1 MKVSVDKIRN
11 FTVAGHTSSGKTTLC
26 DLMLFKAK
34 AVDRLGSVDHKTSIS
49 DYTPDEQEKLS
60 SIYATA
66 LNCPWNNGHH
76 FFFLDTPG
84 YGEFVGET
92 IAAIHASDAVLIV
105 ADAVAGLEVGTSRAW
120 KLARER
126 SLPRMVFINRLD
138 RELADFERTL
148 AQIQEA
154 YGKTV
159 CIPLTYPIG
168 KENAFTKVINVLAE
182 KDVPSEVAAEVAE
195 AKEKIMDA
203 VAETDE
209 ALTMKYL
216 EGTPL
221 TDEEISIGL
230 AKAVAKGTL
239 VPVFAGS
246 SAKDIGVTELMNG
259 IAALFPDPLAAG
271 EKLMKDGRK
280 LALRQDG
287 PGVAF
292 VFKSIV
298 DPFIGQLTFYRVYS
312 GKFIAESEMHNL
324 STKEKERYATISV
337 ENGKIQTPITEA
349 LPGFIVAVPK
359 LKATK
364 ISNTLSTDAHF
375 DMLFEPIPFPNPV
388 MSYAITAAKSGEEEK
403 ITAGLTKIA
412 DSDPTIKLDRNEE
425 THELLL
431 RGMGDQHI
439 HQVVKKLKNTNKLD
453 VNLANPK
460 IPYRETVTSTGEGHH
475 RHKKQ
480 SGGHGQ
486 FAEVYLRVSA
496 NPAGFEYV
504 NDVFGG
510 SIPKNFIPA
519 IEKGV
524 KEAMLK
530 GPLAGCHVENI
541 KVSVY
546 DGKYHDVDSSE
557 MAFKIAARAA
567 FRQGVQT
574 ARPILLE
581 PIQKVKIMVPEKYMG
596 DITGDLNHR
605 RGRIHGVTV
614 EEGMEVV
621 NAEVPLAEMARY
633 ASELRSLTQGCGSF
647 EMEFSRYEQVPSIVA
662 KQIIDTY
669 TKTVQAEEE

>member
-1 MKVSVDKIRN
+1 MKATVDKIRN
-11 FTVAGHTSSGKTTLC
+11 FTIAGHTSSGKTTLC
-26 DLMLFKAK
+26 DLMLFKTK
-34 AVDRLGSVDHKTSIS
+34 TVERLGSVDQKTSVS

-66 LNCPWNNGHH
+66 LNCAWNSHH
-76 FFFLDTPG
+76 FFFMDTPG

-92 IAAIHASDAVLIV
+92 IAAIHASDAVLV
-105 ADAVAGLEVGTSRAW
+105 VVDAVSGLEIGTSRAW
-120 KLARER
+120 KLAKDRN
-126 SLPRMVFINRLD
+126 LPRMFFVNRLD
-138 RELADFERTL
+138 RELADFEKVL
-148 AQIQEA
+148 SQIQDA

-159 CIPLTYPIG
+159 CVPLTYPVG
-168 KENAFTKVINVLAE
+168 KEKDFSKVVNVLTD
-182 KDVPSEVAAEVAE
+182 KDVPADIASQVAE
-195 AKEKIMDA
+195 AREKIMDA

-209 ALTMKYL
+209 ELTMKYL
-216 EGTPL
+216 EGQPL
-221 TDEEISIGL
+221 TEAEIAKGL
-230 AKAVAKGTL
+230 AKAVSKGTL
-239 VPVFAGS
+239 VPIFAGS
-246 SAKDIGVTELMNG
+246 SMKDIGVTELMDG
-259 IAALFPDPLAAG
+259 IATLFPDPLAAG
-271 EKLMKDGRK
+271 EKLMKEDKK
-280 LALRQDG
+280 LTLKQDG
-287 PGVAF
+287 PGMAF

-312 GKFIAESEMHNL
+312 GKFVAESEMQNL
-324 STKEKERYATISV
+324 TTREKERYAAIYIA
-337 ENGKIQTPITEA
+337 NGKIQTPITEA

-364 ISNTLSTDAHF
+364 ISNTLSTVAG
-375 DMLFEPIPFPNPV
+375 DMFFEPVPFPSPV
-388 MSYAITAAKSGEEEK
+388 MSYAISAVKSGEEEK
-403 ITAGLTKIA
+403 ISSGLTKFA
-412 DSDPTIKLDRNEE
+412 ESDPTIKLDRNDE
-425 THELLL
+425 THEMLL

-439 HQVVKKLKNTNKLD
+439 NQVVKKLKNINKIE
-453 VNLANPK
+453 VNLSSPK
-460 IPYRETVTSTGEGHH
+460 IPYRETVTATGDGHH

-486 FAEVYLRVSA
+486 FAEVFLKVSS
-496 NPAGFEYV
+496 NPGGFEFV

-567 FRQGVQT
+567 FRQGVQS

-581 PIQKVKIMVPEKYMG
+581 PIQKVKIMIPEKYMG

-605 RGRIHGVTV
+605 RGRILGMNV
-614 EEGMEVV
+614 EEGMQVV
-621 NAEVPLAEMARY
+621 NADVPLAEMARY

-647 EMEFSRYEQVPSIVA
+647 EMEFSRYEQVPSMVA
-662 KQIIDTY
+662 KQVIEAY
-669 TKTVQAEEE
+669 NKSVQEEVE

>member
-11 FTVAGHTSSGKTTLC
+11 FAVAGHTHGGKTTLC

-34 AVDRLGSVDHKTSIS
+34 AVERLGSVDHKTSIS
-49 DYTPDEQEKLS
+49 DYTSDEQEKLS
-60 SIYATA
+60 SIYATS
-66 LNCPWNNGHH
+66 LNCPWNSHH

-84 YGEFVGET
+84 YGEFIGET
-92 IAAIHASDAVLIV
+92 IAAVHSSDAVLV
-105 ADAVAGLEVGTSRAW
+105 VVDGVTGLEIGTSKAW
-120 KLARER
+120 TLAKER
-126 SLPRMVFINRLD
+126 SLPRMFFLNRLD
-138 RELADFERTL
+138 RELADFERVL
-148 AQIQEA
+148 NQIQEA
-154 YGKTV
+154 YGSTI
-159 CIPLTYPIG
+159 CIPLTYPVG
-168 KENAFTKVINVLAE
+168 KENSFSKVINVLTD
-182 KDVPSEVAAEVAE
+182 KDVPAELADKVAQAR
-195 AKEKIMDA
+195 EKIMDA

-209 ALTMKYL
+209 ELTMKYL
-216 EGTPL
+216 EGQPL
-221 TDEEISIGL
+221 TEDEIAKGL
-230 AKAVAKGTL
+230 SKAIAKGTL

-246 SAKDIGVTELMNG
+246 AAKDIGVTELMNG
-259 IAALFPDPLAAG
+259 IASYFPDPLAAG
-271 EKLMKDGRK
+271 EKLMKDGKK
-280 LALRQDG
+280 LALKQDG
-287 PGVAF
+287 PGMAL

-298 DPFIGQLTFYRVYS
+298 DPFIGQLTLYRVYS
-312 GKFIAESEMHNL
+312 GKFVAESEMQNL
-324 STKEKERYATISV
+324 STREKERYAAIFVT
-337 ENGKIQTPITEA
+337 NGKIQTPITEA

-364 ISNTLSTDAHF
+364 ISNTLSTVASA
-375 DMLFEPIPFPNPV
+375 DMFEPVPYPNPV
-388 MSYAITAAKSGEEEK
+388 MSYAVTAAKAGEEEK
-403 ITAGLTKIA
+403 IMAGLTKIA
-412 DSDPTIKLDRNEE
+412 DGDPTIKLERNDE

-439 HQVVKKLKNTNKLD
+439 NQVVKKLKNTNKIEVVLSS
-453 VNLANPK
+453 PK
-460 IPYRETVTSTGEGHH
+460 IPYRETVTSVGDGHH

-486 FAEVYLRVSA
+486 FAEVYLKVSA
-496 NPAGFEYV
+496 NPGGFEFV

-519 IEKGV
+519 VEKGV
-524 KEAMLK
+524 KEAMFK

-567 FRQGVQT
+567 FRTGVQA

-605 RGRIHGVTV
+605 RGRILGMSV
-614 EEGMEVV
+614 EDGMEVV
-621 NAEVPLAEMARY
+621 NADVPLAEMARY

-647 EMEFSRYEQVPSIVA
+647 EMEFSRYEQVPAVAA
-662 KQIIDTY
+662 KQIIDNY
-669 TKTVQAEEE
+669 TKSVQAEEE